1 MIVKSARMKT
11 SAQGISATCRHV
23 FHGSDNEKIT
33 VLQGAEFDVRAE
45 LGRAKAVG
53 SQYAVRHIKVSS
65 YEDMTDEQLF
75 SLVKKYAK
83 EFKAD
88 PSKATIVRH
97 DKPRADGKASAH
109 HYHIYFPEVLANGK
123 IMDSSFSK
131 IREEK
136 IARIAEIDFE
146 HKPVVGKHNLSV
158 IKDLE
163 KSGQKYYADIIR
175 ENTPSLD
182 PKDAPDA
189 SYSDKQ
195 FRRAKI
201 SGIALNEVRQTLKEL
216 RINSES
222 FGQMIE
228 GLNAHNLEI
237 RKGDKPSTYIIVN
250 NDNGNVLGSANRLF
264 NMKKAD
270 FNQQYESY
278 LNGHDTKFEPL
289 EAVTIPIPSDEKAP
303 LQKAVEVDKIG
314 NQQDTSSR
322 METAPQPQKS
332 GHWLSGINLTSP
344 ASTEAHHAVATDA
357 MSYAEKIAISDYN
370 KRESQNKN
378 ELDKYL
384 SDQKKFAELLIKI
397 EQELSELMRKRY
409 QALPREPFANPEL
422 RDSRYISQSLHD
434 ILDPLRSSY
443 LKKKSRWLS
452 SAKSELRAFNEKMKE
467 LRFKEFTGL
476 DIYNN
481 QKDYDYVINNM
492 SDLYASSRQKRHDEW
507 SNNLDVINYVNHK
520 NNIDNLISYIKEHKD
535 EEILQLA
542 IKSPL
547 LAIDRIKMN
556 KEENNKTNISNT
568 AVSNKLS
575 L

>member
-1 MIVKSARMKT
+1 MGMYDNALAHGDKYATCHFKINPKKNISYDEMMQTVSMMAMEFGFSVDECTIVKHKKPKAGEPD
-11 SAQGISATCRHV
+11 A
-23 FHGSDNEKIT
+23 NE
-33 VLQGAEFDVRAE
+33 
-45 LGRAKAVG
+45 
-53 SQYAVRHIKVSS
+53 
-65 YEDMTDEQLF
+65 
-75 SLVKKYAK
+75 
-83 EFKAD
+83 
-88 PSKATIVRH
+88 
-97 DKPRADGKASAH
+97 
-109 HYHIYFPEVLANGK
+109 HYHVYAPWRTENGK
-123 IMDSSFSK
+123 CINSSFSRVK
-131 IREEK
+131 QEK
-136 IARIAEIDFE
+136 ISRVSEYLFGHDIV
-146 HKPVVGKHNLSV
+146 KGKHQVAV
-158 IKDLE
+158 IKQLRDEGKTDIADYIEEHTPNLYE
-163 KSGQKYYADIIR
+163 AVQSAFTSTQHQMAQRQGINLGQLKNSI
-175 ENTPSLD
+175 
-182 PKDAPDA
+182 
-189 SYSDKQ
+189 
-195 FRRAKI
+195 
-201 SGIALNEVRQTLKEL
+201 KEL
-216 RINSES
+216 RISSES
-222 FGQMIE
+222 FKDMID
-228 GLNAHNLEI
+228 GLDGLGVAI
-237 RKGDKPSTYIIVN
+237 KKGDKPDTYIIVN
-250 NDNGNVLGSANRLF
+250 NENDKFLGSANRLF
-264 NMKKAD
+264 GMKKAD
-270 FNQQYESY
+270 FKHQYEA
-278 LNGHDTKFEPL
+278 LQAGQDTKFEPL
-289 EAVTIPIPSDEKAP
+289 EAIIAPIASDEKAP
-303 LQKAVEVDKIG
+303 LQKPVEAPIEPDRENVPSK
-314 NQQDTSSR
+314 SA
-322 METAPQPQKS
+322 TAPQPQKS

-422 RDSRYISQSLHD
+422 RDSHYISQSLHD

-492 SDLYASSRQKRHDEW
+492 SDLYVSSRQKRHDEW

-568 AVSNKLS
+568 AISNKLS
-575 L
+575 I

>member
-1 MIVKSARMKT
+1 MILGSEPKPT
-11 SAQGISATCRHV
+11 SQGPSETCDHV
-23 FHGSDNEKIT
+23 FRGEANEEIQ
-33 VLQGAEFDVRAE
+33 VLQGSEFDVMGMYDNA
-45 LGRAKAVG
+45 LAHG
-53 SQYAVRHIKVSS
+53 
-65 YEDMTDEQLF
+65 D
-75 SLVKKYAK
+75 KYATCHFK
-83 EFKAD
+83 INPKKNISYDEMMQTVSMMAMEFGFSVD
-88 PSKATIVRH
+88 ECTIVKH
-97 DKPRADGKASAH
+97 KKPKAGEPDANE
-109 HYHIYFPEVLANGK
+109 HYHVYAPWRTENGK
-123 IMDSSFSK
+123 CINSSFSRVK
-131 IREEK
+131 QEK
-136 IARIAEIDFE
+136 ISRVSEYLFGHDIV
-146 HKPVVGKHNLSV
+146 KGKHQVAV
-158 IKDLE
+158 IKQLRDEGKTDIADYIEEHTPNLYE
-163 KSGQKYYADIIR
+163 AVQSAFTSTQHQMAQRQGINLGQLKNSI
-175 ENTPSLD
+175 
-182 PKDAPDA
+182 
-189 SYSDKQ
+189 
-195 FRRAKI
+195 
-201 SGIALNEVRQTLKEL
+201 KEL
-216 RINSES
+216 RISSES
-222 FGQMIE
+222 FKDMID
-228 GLNAHNLEI
+228 GLDGLGVAI
-237 RKGDKPSTYIIVN
+237 KKGDKPDTYIIVN
-250 NDNGNVLGSANRLF
+250 NENDKFLGSANRLF
-264 NMKKAD
+264 GMKKAD
-270 FNQQYESY
+270 FKHQYEA
-278 LNGHDTKFEPL
+278 LQAGQDTKFEPL
-289 EAVTIPIPSDEKAP
+289 EAIIAPIASDEKAP
-303 LQKAVEVDKIG
+303 LQKPVEAPIEPDRENVPSK
-314 NQQDTSSR
+314 SA
-322 METAPQPQKS
+322 TAPQPQKS

-422 RDSRYISQSLHD
+422 RDSHYISQSLHD

-492 SDLYASSRQKRHDEW
+492 SDLYVSSRQKRHDEW

-568 AVSNKLS
+568 AISNKLS
-575 L
+575 I